1 MNKPFR
7 YLLCALG
14 VLFVSVGS
22 AHAQRENIG
31 DWMVMMAEDGSG
43 DTIAGTTIDDG
54 DKYLAVRCFAENSN
68 CIHVL
73 VTGATCEEGST
84 YPLLLNGRD
93 GAAHIEGIC
102 SVNDGTYEYLIR
114 PFDAIR
120 SALNGSG
127 MVGVAL
133 PMESGAFKAVRFS
146 LKGSTAA
153 IKKGEEWV
161 LRGAGGGRSGSS
173 TF

>member
-1 MNKPFR
+1 MKISFR
-7 YLLCALG
+7 HLLSGLCALMLSAG
-14 VLFVSVGS
+14 T

-43 DTIAGTTIDDG
+43 DTIAGTTIDEG
-54 DKYLAVRCFAENSN
+54 EKYIAVRCFAENSN

-73 VTGATCEEGST
+73 VTGARCDEGAT

-102 SVNDGTYEYLIR
+102 SVNDGTYEYLIK

-146 LKGSTAA
+146 LKGSSAA

-161 LRGAGGGRSGSS
+161 LRGAGGNRTGSS

>member
-1 MNKPFR
+1 MNKPLRPLVFA
-7 YLLCALG
+7 LCALSLSIG
-14 VLFVSVGS
+14 A

-31 DWMVMMAEDGSG
+31 DWMVMMADDGSG

-54 DKYLAVRCFAENSN
+54 EKYLAVRCFAENSN

-73 VTGATCEEGST
+73 VTGASCDEGST

-102 SVNDGTYEYLIR
+102 SVNDGTYEYLIK

-120 SALNGSG
+120 NALNGSG

-161 LRGAGGGRSGSS
+161 LRGTGGSRTGSS